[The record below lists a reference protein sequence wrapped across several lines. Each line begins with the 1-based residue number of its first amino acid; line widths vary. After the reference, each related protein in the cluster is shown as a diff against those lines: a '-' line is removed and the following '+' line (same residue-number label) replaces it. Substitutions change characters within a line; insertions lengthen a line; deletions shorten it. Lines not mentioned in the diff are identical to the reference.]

1 MDSYGLSRL
10 WFTSELSPL
19 WRRIYPHQ
27 AAGIKLDV
35 SSPTHMKSWRLLSI
49 FPLQL
54 FFVVRFQGEGGG
66 ALVNNW
72 LNSLFPPS
80 LCGFIWSPEQILAS
94 CLPFFCKFLA
104 TKSFISELTLEWA
117 IPRPRKGLNL
127 KNHDSKTLIQQILIW
142 NVFKTPQE
150 IWKFESGLVL
160 GPQPRIPPPQDH
172 VRWVCEGALGTAF

>member
-1 MDSYGLSRL
+1 
-10 WFTSELSPL
+10 
-19 WRRIYPHQ
+19 
-27 AAGIKLDV
+27 
-35 SSPTHMKSWRLLSI
+35 MKSWRLVSI

-54 FFVVRFQGEGGG
+54 FFQVCFPGEGGG

-142 NVFKTPQE
+142 NVFKAPQE
-150 IWKFESGLVL
+150 IWKFESGLFLTAPTPDPRPTPQTMYAESVKGLWVL
-160 GPQPRIPPPQDH
+160 HLTSTP
-172 VRWVCEGALGTAF
+172 VTVTWVASRRHL